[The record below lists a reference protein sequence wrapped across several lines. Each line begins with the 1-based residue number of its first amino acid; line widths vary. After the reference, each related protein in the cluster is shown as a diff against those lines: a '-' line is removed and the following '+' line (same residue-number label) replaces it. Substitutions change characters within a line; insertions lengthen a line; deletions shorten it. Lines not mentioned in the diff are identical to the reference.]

1 MSLNAIPNMC
11 ITLQLVS
18 CHRRAAFT
26 TGTAVVSSGTM
37 ASLMEHIHGC
47 LVGVAAGDAMG
58 MPTSLMSREAIRE
71 TFGEYIEDFLPAPEG
86 HVIHDRMVAGQITD
100 DTQHT
105 LLIADSIIQKGRVD
119 PHDIAARLMKW
130 AEEMGAFEGLIVGP
144 SSLRALHRLRQGV
157 PIEESGV
164 TGDTNGASMRVSSVG
179 IYGGGDLGKTVDA
192 VADACMPTHYTNIAI
207 AGASAVAMVIG
218 CGIAGITNVDELISQ
233 ALEAAELGSSKGRA
247 WYGASIVKRTERAL
261 AIVEGSTDR
270 EAVMNELYDVVGAGV
285 ATTETVPV
293 CLAMLKL
300 ANGEPVEA
308 IRLATNLGGDCDTTA
323 SIVGGMCGA
332 ITGVNAFPVE
342 WIDKLEEVNGLH
354 LEDYAEKLTR
364 VVSST

>member
-1 MSLNAIPNMC
+1 MSSIK
-11 ITLQLVS
+11 
-18 CHRRAAFT
+18 
-26 TGTAVVSSGTM
+26 
-37 ASLMEHIHGC
+37 EHIYGC

-58 MPTSLMSREAIRE
+58 MPTSLMSREAIKE
-71 TFGEYIEDFLPAPEG
+71 TFGEYIEEFLPAPDG

-119 PHDIAARLMKW
+119 PHDIADRLMKW

-164 TGDTNGASMRVSSVG
+164 TGDTNGASMRVSTVG
-179 IYGGGDLGKTVDA
+179 IYGCGDIEKTVDA
-192 VADACMPTHYTNIAI
+192 VAAACMPTHNTNIAI

-218 CGIAGITNVDELISQ
+218 CGIAGDIPSGGVDDLISR
-233 ALEAAELGSSKGRA
+233 ALEAAERGSHKGRA
-247 WYGASIVKRTERAL
+247 WYGASIVKRTKRAIE
-261 AIVEGSTDR
+261 IVERSTDR
-270 EAVMNELYDVVGAGV
+270 DAIMEELYDVVGAGV

-300 ANGEPVEA
+300 ANGEPVDA

-332 ITGVNAFPVE
+332 ITGVNAFPAKWV
-342 WIDKLEEVNGLH
+342 DKLEEVNGLH
-354 LEDYAEKLTR
+354 LEDYAEKLTQ
-364 VVSST
+364 VVSS